1 MSRFR
6 LPTAEASRTPEAHLG
21 RCVAVVGAESTGK
34 TTLAETLVKALCDD
48 GLDAVMVPEYLRA
61 FCDAQGR
68 TPFVHEQVQI
78 ARMQTERIEEARAR
92 HALVVADTTALMTAV
107 YSTCIFGDETL
118 WAEAMQAH
126 RRAGLSLLTALDLP
140 WVADGHQRDG
150 AHVQVPVDTL
160 IRGALIR
167 HGLPFTVVAGQG
179 EARWRGALEAVRH
192 WLDAPERALRAADQ
206 PRWRWVCEDC
216 DDGECEQ
223 HSVPVDMQAG
233 APRD

>member
-1 MSRFR
+1 MTRFS
-6 LPTAEASRTPEAHLG
+6 LPKPDTGHPAEALPG

-34 TTLAETLVKALCDD
+34 TTLAETLVNALSAD
-48 GLDAVMVPEYLRA
+48 GLDVVMVPEYLRA
-61 FCDAQGR
+61 FCDAQK
-68 TPFVHEQVQI
+68 
-78 ARMQTERIEEARAR
+78 ACAR

-107 YSTCIFGDETL
+107 YSTYIFGDETL
-118 WAEAMQAH
+118 WAEAVQAH

-150 AHVQVPVDTL
+150 AHVQAPVDTL

-167 HGLPFTVVAGQG
+167 HGLSFTVVSGQG
-179 EARWRGALEAVRH
+179 QARWQGALDAVRH
-192 WLDAPERALRAADQ
+192 WLDAPDRARRTADQ

-223 HSVPVDMQAG
+223 HSAPIGRQG
-233 APRD
+233 EAPRD

>member
-1 MSRFR
+1 MTRFS
-6 LPTAEASRTPEAHLG
+6 LPKPDTGHPAEALPG

-34 TTLAETLVKALCDD
+34 TTLAETLVNALSAD
-48 GLDAVMVPEYLRA
+48 GLDVVMVPEYLRA

-68 TPFVHEQVQI
+68 TPFVHEQLAI
-78 ARMQTERIEEARAR
+78 ARMQSAQIEQACAR

-107 YSTCIFGDETL
+107 YSTYIFGDETL
-118 WAEAMQAH
+118 WAEAVQAH

-150 AHVQVPVDTL
+150 AHVQAPVDTL

-167 HGLPFTVVAGQG
+167 HGLSFTVVSGQG
-179 EARWRGALEAVRH
+179 QARWQGALDAVRH
-192 WLDAPERALRAADQ
+192 WLDAPDRARRTADQ

-223 HSVPVDMQAG
+223 HSAPIGRQG
-233 APRD
+233 EAPRD